1 MDKNKLVSG
10 MIKPFAAQ
18 RKGTRHW
25 PLSVR
30 CYWRLVF
37 ANKLLEFSATATATT
52 TTTTTVVGTTTT
64 STDRITARIAMS
76 HILCY

>member
-1 MDKNKLVSG
+1 
-10 MIKPFAAQ
+10 
-18 RKGTRHW
+18 
-25 PLSVR
+25 VR

-37 ANKLLEFSATATATT
+37 ANKLLEFSATATT